1 MASSSAASTGNIS
14 ESGSVSD
21 LNEMSIISYLPI
33 LLSIMEAFV
42 SSSIRIP
49 CWRRTMSLNKLRACV
64 RSLIPSTL
72 ILLYTSLFLQMNMN
86 YMTWKDIRKKWQSAA
101 FIMSFIFFTLLSI
114 AKRRE
119 LLGPAAG
126 GIHMNN
132 ARGKR
137 NVYQVGQIANRMKP
151 DERGWEQWS
160 TRQFLQWVICTY
172 TEQSNSNSNSNS
184 VSTNAGDSSGGNHNG
199 ACFGVDE
206 LQSLVEILDLERI
219 SGGSIPFIQL
229 DDLRSM
235 GISYGEAI
243 HLMNEMGD
251 LMRKYPSRN
260 QHQRVHPQVQHNHN
274 GGYKANDGGIDLD
287 DWLGRTIDKVP
298 APAPPKPSA
307 DWE

>member
-1 MASSSAASTGNIS
+1 MRGDGNSGLLVNSSN
-14 ESGSVSD
+14 GSFA
-21 LNEMSIISYLPI
+21 LIQ
-33 LLSIMEAFV
+33 
-42 SSSIRIP
+42 
-49 CWRRTMSLNKLRACV
+49 NKV
-64 RSLIPSTL
+64 
-72 ILLYTSLFLQMNMN
+72 
-86 YMTWKDIRKKWQSAA
+86 
-101 FIMSFIFFTLLSI
+101 I
-114 AKRRE
+114 A
-119 LLGPAAG
+119 
-126 GIHMNN
+126 
-132 ARGKR
+132 
-137 NVYQVGQIANRMKP
+137 IAI
-151 DERGWEQWS
+151 
-160 TRQFLQWVICTY
+160 VC
-172 TEQSNSNSNSNS
+172 
-184 VSTNAGDSSGGNHNG
+184 VSTNAVHYSGGNHNG

-298 APAPPKPSA
+298 APAPPKPQA